1 MGYTLRLRWL
11 CLRRTD
17 AAKPWVSLSDGAEK
31 PVHEMFHYSTMIQ
44 VGNGTSTL
52 FWTDRW
58 LNGRSIE
65 ELAPCLISMVG
76 PIIRRKRTMV
86 DALQDNKWVTYIRG
100 GLTMQV
106 LLDFLSIWD
115 RVQEVNL
122 TDSQDRVIWRWL
134 RDGAFSTASTYRVFF
149 SGQHAI
155 PGARLLHKTRAPG
168 RCGFFIWLALHDRVW
183 TSARRKRHNPQ
194 DDDRCAL
201 CDQQPETI
209 DHLLVGCS
217 FSKEIWFLLLQR

>member
-1 MGYTLRLRWL
+1 
-11 CLRRTD
+11 
-17 AAKPWVSLSDGAEK
+17 
-31 PVHEMFHYSTMIQ
+31 MIQ

-58 LNGRSIE
+58 LNERSIE
-65 ELAPCLISMVG
+65 ELAPCLISTVG
-76 PIIRRKRTMV
+76 LIIRRKRTVV
-86 DALQDNKWVTYIRG
+86 DALQDKKWVADIRG

-122 TDSQDRVIWRWL
+122 TNSPDRVIWRWS
-134 RDGAFSTASTYRVFF
+134 RDGVFSTTSAYRVFF

-168 RCGFFIWLALHDRVW
+168 RCRFFIWLPLHDRVW
-183 TSARRKRHNPQ
+183 TSARRKRHNLQ

-201 CDQQPETI
+201 CDQQPEII

-217 FSKEIWFLLLQR
+217 FSKEVRFLLLQHWGLAQHIPSGIELGFVDWWGLA